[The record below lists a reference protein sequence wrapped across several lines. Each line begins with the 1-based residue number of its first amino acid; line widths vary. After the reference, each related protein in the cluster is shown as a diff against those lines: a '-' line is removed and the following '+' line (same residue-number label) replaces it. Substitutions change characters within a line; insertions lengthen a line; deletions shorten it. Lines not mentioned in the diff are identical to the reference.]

1 MSPTGSH
8 PKTERTYMEPKLDN
22 VDIEV
27 SDNIAVVTLD
37 RPPVNA
43 LDTHTW
49 TELATAFEFLGARRD
64 VRVAIFRAKGK
75 VFCAGV
81 DLVDS
86 RRRHRADGRSEDGA
100 PQGDPR
106 DQIDAGRLPR
116 KAFWALYDCAVPVI
130 GAIDGK
136 AVGAGAVLVALC
148 DMVVAT
154 PSFELAL
161 TEINVGVLGGVK
173 AAQRMVGP
181 YLAKRMLVTGEYVDA
196 DELYR
201 RGLLEAVVEPEDLMS
216 TARALAVKIASK
228 SPIAVRLAKESA
240 NRVEYMDLKEG
251 YRTEQDYTT
260 RVKRY
265 ADSDEAGSAFV
276 ERRDPQ
282 FTWE

>member
-1 MSPTGSH
+1 
-8 PKTERTYMEPKLDN
+8 MEPELEN
-22 VDIEV
+22 IRMEV
-27 SDNIAVVTLD
+27 SDHIAVVTLD

-43 LDTHTW
+43 LDSPTW
-49 TELATAFEFLGARRD
+49 RELATVFDSLGARRD
-64 VRVAIFRAKGK
+64 VRAAIFNSGGR

-81 DLVDS
+81 DLNDS
-86 RRRHRADGRSEDGA
+86 PRRHRPDGRSEDGG

-106 DQIDAGRLPR
+106 DQIDSGLIARQ
-116 KAFWALYDCAVPVI
+116 AFWALYDCAVPVI

-136 AVGAGAVLVALC
+136 AIGAGAVLVALC
-148 DMVVAT
+148 DLVVAT
-154 PSFELAL
+154 PRFEMAL

-181 YLAKRMLVTGEYVDA
+181 YLAKRLFLTGDFIGAE
-196 DELYR
+196 ELYR
-201 RGLLEAVVEPEDLMS
+201 RGAIEAVVDPGELMAS
-216 TARALAVKIASK
+216 ARAIAERIATK

-265 ADSDEAGSAFV
+265 AVSEEAGRAFA
-276 ERRDPQ
+276 ERRTPR
-282 FTWE
+282 FRWE